1 MDRPDALSAAFR
13 MLNLGRAAMDQ
24 QSSEKGRATLLVA
37 GTVAAV
43 LVWGFG
49 VEYVLHNYVF
59 MSPPEIAIQ
68 KVK

>member
-1 MDRPDALSAAFR
+1 
-13 MLNLGRAAMDQ
+13 MDQ